1 MRRTLGPL
9 ILRLVVF
16 AGIAWSFVW
25 AFWVQN
31 ENIGGFTQIKD
42 GATRVSAATS
52 PPALLMSVIALV
64 VYFLVANAQV
74 KQEEFRP
81 AQMWRRTAAF
91 VVDFWIA
98 VFTLGALFGFLDIL
112 LEASRTGVFRWHF
125 ERDYLVS
132 SDKASFVLVFVGLAF
147 FAGYFLFPLMR
158 RGQTIG
164 CWIFKLV
171 TVNLN
176 GYAVSLPLSTAL
188 RRLYAEFRGI
198 VSPLRTF
205 RTRDEQGRTFYDVE
219 SGFTVVSY

>member
-1 MRRTLGPL
+1 
-9 ILRLVVF
+9 
-16 AGIAWSFVW
+16 
-25 AFWVQN
+25 
-31 ENIGGFTQIKD
+31 
-42 GATRVSAATS
+42 
-52 PPALLMSVIALV
+52 MSVIALV